1 MRLHSFSD
9 FLFYNLVISVLLQFL
24 SKVQKLNMN
33 NFKLSERGYSHLMK
47 FEGLRT
53 KAYKL
58 SGENF
63 YTIGYGHHSADIKP
77 NEVWTESYAEMILK
91 KDVQTFEN
99 QINNALNYDKIEAT
113 QGQFDALVCLLFNLK
128 GVKKNGVFIPA
139 ISRLTGW
146 HLWQK
151 LKTGD
156 IKGAANEF
164 LDIIGSASPKFAVG
178 LKNRRIAESQMFL
191 S

>member
-1 MRLHSFSD
+1 
-9 FLFYNLVISVLLQFL
+9 
-24 SKVQKLNMN
+24 MN

-139 ISRLTGW
+139 ISRLMGW

-164 LDIIGSASPKFAVG
+164 LDIIGSASPKFAEG
-178 LKNRRIAESQMFL
+178 LKRRRIAESQMFL

>member
-1 MRLHSFSD
+1 
-9 FLFYNLVISVLLQFL
+9 
-24 SKVQKLNMN
+24 MN

-63 YTIGYGHHSADIKP
+63 YTIGY
-77 NEVWTESYAEMILK
+77 
-91 KDVQTFEN
+91 
-99 QINNALNYDKIEAT
+99 LNCDKIEAT

-151 LKTGD
+151 LKIGD

-164 LDIIGSASPKFAVG
+164 LDIIGSASPKFADG
-178 LKNRRIAESQMFL
+178 LKRRRIAESQMFL

>member
-1 MRLHSFSD
+1 
-9 FLFYNLVISVLLQFL
+9 
-24 SKVQKLNMN
+24 MN

-63 YTIGYGHHSADIKP
+63 YTIGY
-77 NEVWTESYAEMILK
+77 
-91 KDVQTFEN
+91 VQSFEN
-99 QINNALNYDKIEAT
+99 QINNALNCDKIEAT

-151 LKTGD
+151 LKIGD

-164 LDIIGSASPKFAVG
+164 LDIIGSASPKFADG
-178 LKNRRIAESQMFL
+178 LKRRRIAESQMFL

>member
-1 MRLHSFSD
+1 
-9 FLFYNLVISVLLQFL
+9 
-24 SKVQKLNMN
+24 MN

-58 SGENF
+58 SGEGY

-156 IKGAANEF
+156 IEGAAHEF